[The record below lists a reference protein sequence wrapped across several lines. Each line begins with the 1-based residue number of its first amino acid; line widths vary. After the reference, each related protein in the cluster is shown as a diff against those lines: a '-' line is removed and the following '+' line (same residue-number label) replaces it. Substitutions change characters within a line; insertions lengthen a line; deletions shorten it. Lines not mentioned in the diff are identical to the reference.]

1 MGGEGGRA
9 AGEAEEGITKFPDL
23 LKLLRAA
30 WLIWPR
36 NVQNKC
42 SYREPSPLSKK
53 KKGKTKQKK
62 ALPPQPP
69 SLYIKSVFIPYCAL
83 FFPTSSL
90 NTSPFQDPL
99 QQ

>member
-53 KKGKTKQKK
+53 KKRQNKTKKS
-62 ALPPQPP
+62 P
-69 SLYIKSVFIPYCAL
+69 SPAAT
-83 FFPTSSL
+83 FPVH
-90 NTSPFQDPL
+90 
-99 QQ
+99 